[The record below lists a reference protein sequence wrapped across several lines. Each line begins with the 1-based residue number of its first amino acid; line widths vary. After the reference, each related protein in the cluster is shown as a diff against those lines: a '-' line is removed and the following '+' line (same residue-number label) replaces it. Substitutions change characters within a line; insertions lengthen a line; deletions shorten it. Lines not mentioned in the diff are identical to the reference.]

1 MPPRSGAPAAPLAT
15 ATVSRRR
22 SEVSTATPPRA
33 SATRAA
39 LEAPS
44 ARRHAPPPSPS
55 FATTVPP
62 CVPALPTSCGPACSH
77 LLHILA
83 PHFLARSFT
92 AAALGRARR
101 STGVRG
107 CALRPLPRRRRRRP
121 PVASSRPRVW
131 RCTTWW
137 SSRTPGLAGT
147 PPAGTSPASR
157 TPTSTPSPARP
168 GTFWWESRRRP
179 KSGRGAVCRPRAAP
193 PAVPGGPCPLS
204 SVRAYPTPHTPLS
217 TTPPPQVDL
226 SGVSEVPTSEPHLVC
241 ACVVRSRGHGRPR
254 PRDGRRQGH
263 HALSHRGADRGSGS
277 RHAAVSPCRA
287 RPSPRVLGGR
297 QSARSS
303 ASNN

>member
-44 ARRHAPPPSPS
+44 
-55 FATTVPP
+55 
-62 CVPALPTSCGPACSH
+62 
-77 LLHILA
+77 
-83 PHFLARSFT
+83 ARSFT

-204 SVRAYPTPHTPLS
+204 SSWARSPSASRWASPRPPCALAPRCRPRIRLPPRCCESMPRPPLA
-217 TTPPPQVDL
+217 P
-226 SGVSEVPTSEPHLVC
+226 GV
-241 ACVVRSRGHGRPR
+241 GRPSKCTQFR
-254 PRDGRRQGH
+254 FE
-263 HALSHRGADRGSGS
+263 
-277 RHAAVSPCRA
+277 
-287 RPSPRVLGGR
+287 
-297 QSARSS
+297 
-303 ASNN
+303 